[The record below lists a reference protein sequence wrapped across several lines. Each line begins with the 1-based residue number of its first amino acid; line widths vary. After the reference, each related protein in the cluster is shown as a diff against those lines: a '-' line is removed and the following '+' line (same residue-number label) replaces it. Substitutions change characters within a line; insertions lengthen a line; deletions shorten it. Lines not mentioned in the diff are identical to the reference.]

1 MQPTR
6 LIRTETSTLVE
17 TLSPDRVD
25 RIKLPCR
32 TTLTTSRRTAT
43 AIPSRQRTLPMPGRN
58 PTDIPERQRRFNYP
72 GQRFSE
78 WEKDIVRL
86 GWQAGWSDASIGR
99 WLGRSEQCVIFH
111 RKRSGVKRLMP
122 KIACKAR
129 PCIRA
134 V

>member
-6 LIRTETSTLVE
+6 LIRTETSRPVE

-25 RIKLPCR
+25 RTKSPCR
-32 TTLTTSRRTAT
+32 ITLTTSRRTAT
-43 AIPSRQRTLPMPGRN
+43 AMSSRQRTLLMPRRN
-58 PTDIPERQRRFNYP
+58 PTDILERQRRFNYP

-111 RKRSGVKRLMP
+111 RKRSGAKRLCLKSP
-122 KIACKAR
+122 AR
-129 PCIRA
+129 LVHA
-134 V
+134 